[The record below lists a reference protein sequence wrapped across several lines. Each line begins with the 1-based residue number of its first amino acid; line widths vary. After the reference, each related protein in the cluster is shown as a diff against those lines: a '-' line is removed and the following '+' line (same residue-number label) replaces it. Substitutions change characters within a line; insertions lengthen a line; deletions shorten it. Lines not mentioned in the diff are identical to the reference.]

1 MRRILIVEAKHD
13 LRERLASDLA
23 ASGHRLA
30 WMSGEELL
38 SEENGVLANYDLFL
52 LEIGAEDVADTL
64 HPRVV
69 RSKLKQAFEGRR
81 EPPLLL
87 VGTEEQMRATGAMSA
102 SDAVADADDFVVVP
116 VSAFELNLRVESALK
131 RAGYHDRT
139 DAIRK
144 GDLLIHP
151 HTYEVFVDGER
162 IEFTLKEYQLLRFLA
177 THAGRVFTRD
187 VLLEQVWGYDY
198 YGGMRTVDVHVRRL
212 RAKIEREGRTFIE
225 TVRGVGYRFVVR
237 E

>member
-13 LRERLASDLA
+13 LREKLASDLDSLGYRP
-23 ASGHRLA
+23 AS
-30 WMSGEELL
+30 MSGEELL

-52 LEIGAEDVADTL
+52 LEIGAEDVG
-64 HPRVV
+64 VV